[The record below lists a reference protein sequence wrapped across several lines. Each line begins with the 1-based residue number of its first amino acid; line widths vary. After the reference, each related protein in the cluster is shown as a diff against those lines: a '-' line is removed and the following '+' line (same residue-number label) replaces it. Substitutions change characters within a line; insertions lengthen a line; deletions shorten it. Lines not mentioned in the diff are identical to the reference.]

1 MNINKKS
8 FFLYFIIFI
17 WIFNMIYNINKY
29 GFGGY
34 LERRSERRRKR
45 WDSVISIQKN

>member
-1 MNINKKS
+1 MNINKNS

-29 GFGGY
+29 GVGGY